1 MSVNTGN
8 LRTTTNGLAR
18 LAKIAEVS
26 AALKRDGK
34 HVSIS
39 MVFAHFAFSTKTE
52 DEVLALFDIDP
63 VDAQDEAAI
72 SMVDVCQVQSF
83 DVIEG
88 GVSVTKRAF
97 TLSANFDIRT
107 AVTGIRT
114 LLLYCQDRIVD
125 NRTDEE
131 KAADGAPFVET
142 LLARDYDYHSSD
154 LFDIFAYTKVLD
166 STGTYQSDGVSV
178 GASAYGRS
186 RIRTHFNY
194 IIDDISGI
202 SESINV
208 DSNVYPYSSGY
219 LSQRGFEEGLRQ
231 YEEALQTYRMDWERF
246 AKGQSPDY
254 TFLAEAYEKSSARN
268 IFIVQRN
275 EIEEQGWPTT
285 NLETNSGYDQDTYK
299 GYTPTN
305 YELSG
310 YSRKT
315 QESCMYFEDKFMKL
329 CAWKHT
335 DAETGETVIEEFHV
349 PVKIEALYYLRSGLP
364 MSSNLTVETYAN
376 KRVGVFSYY
385 HVLRFA
391 ISIAVGGVL
400 IHQVGEVC
408 FLQDSNVMAPK
419 VPGIGKINVDTSL
432 PGGMN
437 DPVLDFGLLL
447 EGLNIV
453 STGSKINLNM
463 TQFAVRAKTGDTGS
477 INEQL
482 VTTLERSYS
491 AQANAGGGTA
501 SVTFDYEMT
510 EIGMYG
516 YGGNEEIFSKMETNF
531 GAGNLVQQRSGSNL
545 VAQFVQNNFEMSDD
559 EYSRGIKDLRTLTTV
574 SLNSYGALP
583 NTVSIFGDFPVISRA
598 YNGTI
603 DDKYGNLAHGHV
615 DAELLLDDLD
625 NDYGSRILSDT
636 KLYNCRAII
645 VANDLGDKTISIES
659 STTYTLYLMYEGGC
673 KKFALIN
680 AASLAPTITDLLGIA
695 YIQMIRVLRVDVN
708 GSDVSVTLCVH
719 YKSSS
724 SGIVYKQKTVDI
736 TTSATVQ
743 YPFGNSINKYVAIS
757 DTNGNIEVST
767 YSKPE

>member
-1 MSVNTGN
+1 
-8 LRTTTNGLAR
+8 
-18 LAKIAEVS
+18 
-26 AALKRDGK
+26 
-34 HVSIS
+34 
-39 MVFAHFAFSTKTE
+39 
-52 DEVLALFDIDP
+52 
-63 VDAQDEAAI
+63 
-72 SMVDVCQVQSF
+72 
-83 DVIEG
+83 
-88 GVSVTKRAF
+88 
-97 TLSANFDIRT
+97 
-107 AVTGIRT
+107 
-114 LLLYCQDRIVD
+114 
-125 NRTDEE
+125 
-131 KAADGAPFVET
+131 
-142 LLARDYDYHSSD
+142 
-154 LFDIFAYTKVLD
+154 
-166 STGTYQSDGVSV
+166 
-178 GASAYGRS
+178 
-186 RIRTHFNY
+186 
-194 IIDDISGI
+194 
-202 SESINV
+202 
-208 DSNVYPYSSGY
+208 
-219 LSQRGFEEGLRQ
+219 
-231 YEEALQTYRMDWERF
+231 
-246 AKGQSPDY
+246 
-254 TFLAEAYEKSSARN
+254 
-268 IFIVQRN
+268 
-275 EIEEQGWPTT
+275 
-285 NLETNSGYDQDTYK
+285 
-299 GYTPTN
+299 
-305 YELSG
+305 
-310 YSRKT
+310 
-315 QESCMYFEDKFMKL
+315 MYFEDKFMKL

-385 HVLRFA
+385 HVLGFA
-391 ISIAVGGVL
+391 ISIAVGGVV

-437 DPVLDFGLLL
+437 DSVLDFGLLL

-453 STGSKINLNM
+453 STSSKINLNM
-463 TQFAVRAKTGDTGS
+463 TQFAVRAQTGDTGS
-477 INEQL
+477 LNEQL
-482 VTTLERSYS
+482 VTTLERAYS

-516 YGGNEEIFSKMETNF
+516 YGGNEEIFSKMEPNF
-531 GAGNLVQQRSGSNL
+531 CAGNLVQQRSGSNL
-545 VAQFVQNNFEMSDD
+545 VAQFVQNNFEISDD
-559 EYSRGIKDLRTLTTV
+559 EYSRGIKNLKTLTTV

-583 NTVSIFGDFPVISRA
+583 NTVSIFGGFPVISRA

-625 NDYGSRILSDT
+625 NDYGLRILSDT

-645 VANDLGDKTISIES
+645 AANDLGDKTISITN

-680 AASLAPTITDLLGIA
+680 VALLAPTITDLLGIA

-743 YPFGNSINKYVAIS
+743 YPFGNSINKYVAIG

>member
-1 MSVNTGN
+1 M
-8 LRTTTNGLAR
+8 
-18 LAKIAEVS
+18 E
-26 AALKRDGK
+26 
-34 HVSIS
+34 
-39 MVFAHFAFSTKTE
+39 
-52 DEVLALFDIDP
+52 P
-63 VDAQDEAAI
+63 
-72 SMVDVCQVQSF
+72 
-83 DVIEG
+83 
-88 GVSVTKRAF
+88 
-97 TLSANFDIRT
+97 
-107 AVTGIRT
+107 
-114 LLLYCQDRIVD
+114 
-125 NRTDEE
+125 
-131 KAADGAPFVET
+131 
-142 LLARDYDYHSSD
+142 
-154 LFDIFAYTKVLD
+154 
-166 STGTYQSDGVSV
+166 
-178 GASAYGRS
+178 
-186 RIRTHFNY
+186 
-194 IIDDISGI
+194 
-202 SESINV
+202 
-208 DSNVYPYSSGY
+208 NVYPYSSGY
-219 LSQRGFEEGLRQ
+219 LSQRAFDEGIRR
-231 YEEALQTYRMDWERF
+231 YEEALETYRMDWERF
-246 AKGQSPDY
+246 AMGQSPDY
-254 TFLAEAYEKSSARN
+254 TFFAEAYAKSSARN
-268 IFIVQRN
+268 MFIVQRN

-305 YELSG
+305 YEISG

-335 DAETGETVIEEFHV
+335 DAETGETVIEELHV

-364 MSSNLTVETYAN
+364 MYSNTTVETYAN

-391 ISIAVGGVL
+391 VSIAVGGVL

-447 EGLNIV
+447 EGLTIV
-453 STGSKINLNM
+453 STGGKINLNM
-463 TQFAVRAKTGDTGS
+463 TQFAVRAQTGDTGS

-491 AQANAGGGTA
+491 AQANAGGSA
-501 SVTFDYEMT
+501 SVTFNYEMT

-516 YGGNEEIFSKMETNF
+516 YGGNGEIFSKIETNF

-545 VAQFVQNNFEMSDD
+545 VAQFVQNNFELSDD
-559 EYSRGIKDLRTLTTV
+559 EYSRGIKNLKTLTTV

-603 DDKYGNLAHGHV
+603 DDKYGNFAHGHV

-625 NDYGSRILSDT
+625 NDYGLRILSDT

-645 VANDLGDKTISIES
+645 VANDLDDKTISITS

-673 KKFALIN
+673 KKFTLITAALLSP
-680 AASLAPTITDLLGIA
+680 AITDLLGVA